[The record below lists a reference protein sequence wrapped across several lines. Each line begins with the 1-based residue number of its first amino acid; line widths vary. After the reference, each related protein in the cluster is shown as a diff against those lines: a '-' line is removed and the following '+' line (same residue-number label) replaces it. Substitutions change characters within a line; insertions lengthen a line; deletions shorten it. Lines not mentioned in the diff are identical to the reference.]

1 MLVNKLL
8 GNIRLTAW
16 CSGVNLLLVFTVMAN
31 PWEEVDTPFVNK
43 ASAIGGYA
51 NGCLQ
56 GGQALPLVG
65 DGYQVIRTSRKRYYG
80 HEALTGFVR
89 DFATNV
95 KQQGFNDLL
104 IADMSMPRGG
114 NFTQGH
120 SSHQIGLDVDIW
132 FQQASR
138 PLTKTEREQPQPIKF
153 VDKKK
158 FLLDNKL
165 WTNAQTQM
173 LRIAAEDKRV
183 ARIFVSPVIKQHL
196 CNLELTNNAWLN
208 KVRPWWGHTYHMH
221 VRLHCPEGDKLCQ
234 NQSPI
239 PAGDGC
245 NELSWWKKQLTG
257 APVKPPAKPTTKP
270 KKKKP
275 KVKPQQC
282 SHILSAK

>member
-1 MLVNKLL
+1 MCSSDLVETHEINQSLTLIGKLKAAESVVVASEVA
-8 GNIRLTAW
+8 GK
-16 CSGVNLLLVFTVMAN
+16 VNQIAVKV
-31 PWEEVDTPFVNK
+31 
-43 ASAIGGYA
+43 
-51 NGCLQ
+51 
-56 GGQALPLVG
+56 
-65 DGYQVIRTSRKRYYG
+65 
-80 HEALTGFVR
+80 TGFVS

-138 PLTKTEREQPQPIKF
+138 PLTKTEREQPQPLKF

-173 LRIAAEDKRV
+173 LRVAAEDKRV

-196 CNLELTNNAWLN
+196 CNLELTNDAWLN
-208 KVRPWWGHTYHMH
+208 KVQIGRAH
-221 VRLHCPEGDKLCQ
+221 V
-234 NQSPI
+234 
-239 PAGDGC
+239 
-245 NELSWWKKQLTG
+245 
-257 APVKPPAKPTTKP
+257 
-270 KKKKP
+270 
-275 KVKPQQC
+275 
-282 SHILSAK
+282 